1 MCAHCTYVCV
11 HACECTYVYCLL
23 TQRSMVGTM
32 KGDLAGLD
40 TFTANVSNDAKQS
53 SSGGI
58 FGIFKALSGGKT
70 ITMEALQP
78 ILEKM
83 KEHLI
88 GVFQSC
94 DQGCIVQRP
103 HSDKLYF
110 NMTYALLTTS
120 TSTLHHF
127 PPLQLRTWQWRLLAS
142 CVTPWQ
148 PSSVERSLEPSLV
161 RQPSSDVG
169 VARL

>member
-1 MCAHCTYVCV
+1 MCAHCTYGCVHACV
-11 HACECTYVYCLL
+11 HACECTYVYSLL

-40 TFTANVSNDAKQS
+40 TFTANISNDAKQS

-88 GVFQSC
+88 GAFQSC
-94 DQGCIVQRP
+94 DQGCTVQRL
-103 HSDKLYF
+103 HSGNCIL
-110 NMTYALLTTS
+110 ARPA
-120 TSTLHHF
+120 HCQPRH
-127 PPLQLRTWQWRLLAS
+127 PLRLCMAFLPCS
-142 CVTPWQ
+142 
-148 PSSVERSLEPSLV
+148 
-161 RQPSSDVG
+161 
-169 VARL
+169 